1 MSGSEIVRTENVDG
15 VLVARLV
22 GEVDLSNISEITTV
36 LTDGLAGEERA
47 PGDLVLDLSETSYI
61 DSAGINLVYDMT
73 RRMRRRGRSVR
84 LVVPE
89 SSPVRRVLTIA
100 SVNLIAPFDPSLA
113 ASLGELRSG

>member
-1 MSGSEIVRTENVDG
+1 MSEHDVVRTESMDG
-15 VLVARLV
+15 VLVARLI
-22 GEVDLSNISEITTV
+22 GEVDLSNVSRVAEAV
-36 LTDGLAGEERA
+36 GESLAGDDRP
-47 PGDLVLDLSETSYI
+47 PGHLVLDLSETSYI
-61 DSAGINLVYDMT
+61 DSAGINLVYDLT

-100 SVNLIAPFDPSLA
+100 SLNLIAPFDLSLE